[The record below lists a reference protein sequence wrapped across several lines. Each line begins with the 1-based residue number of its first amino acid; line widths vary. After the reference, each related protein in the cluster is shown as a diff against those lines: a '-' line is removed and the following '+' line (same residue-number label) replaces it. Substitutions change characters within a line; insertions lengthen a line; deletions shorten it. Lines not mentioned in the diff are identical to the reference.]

1 MKRLVICTLLLGLIS
16 VCVNC
21 KGDDPQHN
29 NDKPKVIIPA
39 KLTSPFNDTE
49 YDLGDI
55 VSFKIEV
62 NDASKIKEMS
72 LYIDDTLYEDN
83 LKLETQT
90 IDVDTKEGKT
100 GWVDVYL
107 AYTDSDGKPHRD
119 NRGLL
124 FFSNTIPEQK
134 TAKIVESYTHSKSS
148 YTQGLEFYNGRM
160 YESTGQKGASLLAE
174 VDFTSG
180 SQLRSKDLETAYFGE
195 GITILNDTIYQL
207 TWKSGLCF
215 MYDMAFN
222 KIGEFNYEGEGWG
235 LRNNGKSL
243 IMTNGSEGI
252 VWRNPRTFEIEK
264 TIYAFKPEESV
275 TGLNELELINGDL
288 YINVYTKN
296 TVVVVDTT
304 SGKVKSNIDCLTL
317 EDEGRVVGS
326 DVLNGIAHNPITG
339 KTYMTGKYWP
349 LLFEV
354 VFED

>member
-1 MKRLVICTLLLGLIS
+1 MKRFIVFTLLLGLIFL
-16 VCVNC
+16 CANC
-21 KGDDPQHN
+21 KGDDPIN
-29 NDKPKVIIPA
+29 NIDKPKQVIPA
-39 KLTSPFNDTE
+39 KLVSPYNDTE
-49 YDLGDI
+49 YNTGDV
-55 VSFKIEV
+55 VSFEIKV
-62 NDASKIKEMS
+62 NDASKIKDMS
-72 LYIDDTLYEDN
+72 LYIDDTLYVGN

-90 IDVDTKEGKT
+90 INVNTDNGKV

-107 AYTDSDGKPHRD
+107 AYTDSEGKAHRD
-119 NRGLL
+119 NRSLL
-124 FFSNTIPEQK
+124 FFSDKVPEQK
-134 TAKIVESYTHSKSS
+134 FAKIVTSYTHSKSS
-148 YTQGLEFYNGRM
+148 YTQGLEFYNGKM

-180 SQLRSKDLETAYFGE
+180 AQLRFKDLETAYFGE

-235 LRNNGKSL
+235 LCNNGKSL